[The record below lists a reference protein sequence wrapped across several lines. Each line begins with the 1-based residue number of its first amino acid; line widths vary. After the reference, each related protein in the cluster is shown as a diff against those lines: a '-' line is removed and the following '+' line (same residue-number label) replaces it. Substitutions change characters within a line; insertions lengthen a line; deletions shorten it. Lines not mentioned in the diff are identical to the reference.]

1 MAIDVE
7 KLLRTVIER
16 GASDL
21 HLKAG
26 RPPLLRI
33 NGQLTEQSGWPV
45 LDPPTLQQV
54 LDALTSQEQRAA
66 LSRDL
71 ELDLAYELP
80 RVARFRV
87 NVGCQRR
94 SLYLTL
100 RHIRGQVPTLAD
112 LGLPDV
118 CVRLAKLS
126 RGLVL
131 VTGPT
136 GSGKSTTLAAMIEHI
151 NSTLSRR
158 VVTIED
164 PIEYLFEDKQCVIT
178 QREVGSDARS
188 FASALKYALRQ
199 DPDVIMVGEMRDL
212 DTIAATLTAAETGHL
227 VLATL
232 HTPSAPEAIDRI
244 VDVFPP
250 HQQAQVRV
258 QLAMTLAGVLSQRL
272 ALRADGSGR
281 VAACEVM
288 IGTPAV
294 RNLIREA
301 KTPQM
306 VNVIQTGREHGMQ
319 TLEQALRDLYRSQTI
334 TLEEAL
340 SHAGD
345 PDGLKRLLGG

>member
-1 MAIDVE
+1 MIDVE

-45 LDPPTLQQV
+45 LDPPALQQV
-54 LDALTSQEQRAA
+54 LDALTSQEQRAT

-80 RVARFRV
+80 HVARFRV

-158 VVTIED
+158 VVTVED

-212 DTIAATLTAAETGHL
+212 ETIAATLTAAETGHL

-272 ALRADGSGR
+272 VLRADGSGR

-288 IGTPAV
+288 TGTPAV

-306 VNVIQTGREHGMQ
+306 VNIIQTGREHGMQ

-340 SHAGD
+340 THAGD
-345 PDGLKRLLGG
+345 PEGLKRLLGG